1 MKEQPNSPEKSNP
14 PGKGTYSKVKLPVLT
29 ESQKEMY
36 KLCTKVL
43 DLEAEWDDDNAD
55 ILLREALDTVKQ
67 IRGLIK

>member
-14 PGKGTYSKVKLPVLT
+14 PGKGAYTKVKLPVLT